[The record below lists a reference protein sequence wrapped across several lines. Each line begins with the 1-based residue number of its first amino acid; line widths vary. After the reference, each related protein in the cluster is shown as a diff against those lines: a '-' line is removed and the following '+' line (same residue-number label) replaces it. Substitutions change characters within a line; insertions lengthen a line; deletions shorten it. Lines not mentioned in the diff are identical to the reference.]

1 MERCRLRVPSSV
13 MILLVMILLI
23 TSAQCASRIPE
34 GMTEITLP
42 KQEEG
47 ETGRLA
53 PGEEELH
60 GVTEGLPPMAL
71 KSMPPANPI
80 EQART
85 WAEAKS
91 LMPKD
96 SIGGADWVK
105 ALAEGIIKPRG
116 SIKGEEK
123 PAAVMDLDIVLIARG
138 MPNVRFSHF
147 VHTSWLSCTNCHPG
161 IFQMKRGG
169 NPITMAKIFA
179 GEFCGR
185 CHGKVSFPLTNCM
198 RCHSS
203 SGG

>member
-1 MERCRLRVPSSV
+1 MGRCHLRVPTPV
-13 MILLVMILLI
+13 MILLVMIPLI

-42 KQEEG
+42 KQEKREPAKL
-47 ETGRLA
+47 E

-60 GVTEGLPPMAL
+60 GVTKGLSPMAL
-71 KSMPPANPI
+71 KPMPPANPI
-80 EQART
+80 EGART
-85 WAEAKS
+85 WAEARA
-91 LMPKD
+91 LLPKD
-96 SIGGADWVK
+96 SLGGADWVK
-105 ALAEGIIKPRG
+105 ALEEGLIKPRG
-116 SIKGEEK
+116 SIRGDDK
-123 PAAVMDLDIVLIARG
+123 PPAVMDLDIVLVARG

-147 VHTSWLSCTNCHPG
+147 VHTSWLACTNCHPE